1 MKLIFE
7 NWRKALKEKKQ
18 ENSFDLVL
26 PRDKEIVLKAD
37 QEGHERGLVVKFR
50 ED

>member
-37 QEGHERGLVVKFR
+37 QEA
-50 ED
+50 